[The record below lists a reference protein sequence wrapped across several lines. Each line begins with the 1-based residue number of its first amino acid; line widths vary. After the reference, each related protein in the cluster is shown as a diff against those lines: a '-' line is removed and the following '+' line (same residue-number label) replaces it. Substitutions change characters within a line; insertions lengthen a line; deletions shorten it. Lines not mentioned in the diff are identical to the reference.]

1 LPFAGLTAQ
10 SATDG
15 VHQDLIRLFRQFMM
29 IPEAMLEE
37 IPLSIH
43 TVATRHEFLPVGN
56 RLLHAWQRRKCEYG
70 VQMVRHEQA

>member
-1 LPFAGLTAQ
+1 
-10 SATDG
+10 
-15 VHQDLIRLFRQFMM
+15 MM